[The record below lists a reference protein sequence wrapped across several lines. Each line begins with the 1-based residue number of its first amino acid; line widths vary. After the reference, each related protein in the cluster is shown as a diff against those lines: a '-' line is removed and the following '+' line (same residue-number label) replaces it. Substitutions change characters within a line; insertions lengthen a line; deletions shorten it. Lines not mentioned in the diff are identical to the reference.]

1 MNERIQ
7 KLCKQA
13 FSLADDENDRHV
25 QEEGEELSLTQFDNF
40 FHEKFA
46 ELIVR
51 ECCSMVNA
59 YVQHNNPHDCLL
71 VLDIKEHFGVEE

>member
-1 MNERIQ
+1 MMNERIQ

-40 FHEKFA
+40 FYAKFA
-46 ELIVR
+46 ELIIR
-51 ECCSMVNA
+51 ECIAQVRRDENGPA
-59 YVQHNNPHDCLL
+59 YEAVGRIAGHF
-71 VLDIKEHFGVEE
+71 FGVEE